1 MTGRPR
7 RPWAT
12 AAGLALLLAAAPIA
26 AAETQAPLPTRDWSF
41 SGPFGSFDQAALRR
55 GLNVYLDACAG
66 CHSLRHVAYRNLTAL
81 GIGFGPE
88 NIKAFAE
95 EFELV
100 DGPDDAGKMFTR
112 PARPADRFVSPYPNA
127 GAARAANNG
136 MVPPDLSL
144 ITKARADGVNHL
156 YAFLI
161 GYGEAPDGVVL
172 GPGMYYNVHAPGGQ
186 TGMPPSL
193 FPDMVE
199 YEDGTEATV
208 EQMAADVTTFLAWAA
223 EPHMEAR
230 KSLGWRVVVFLALLT
245 VLFIALKHEVWAHL
259 TTPRQPPQRSET

>member
-1 MTGRPR
+1 MSGLMRA
-7 RPWAT
+7 PWALIAGLMVVLST
-12 AAGLALLLAAAPIA
+12 SPAVAAG
-26 AAETQAPLPTRDWSF
+26 EQAPLPTRDWAF

-55 GLNVYLDACAG
+55 GLTVYLDACAG

-95 EFELV
+95 EFDVL

-144 ITKARADGVNHL
+144 ITKARANGVNYL
-156 YAFLI
+156 YAFLV

-172 GPGMYYNVHAPGGQ
+172 GPGMYYNAHAPGGQ
-186 TGMPPSL
+186 TGMLPSL
-193 FPDMVE
+193 FEDMVE
-199 YEDGTEATV
+199 YEDGTEATI
-208 EQMAADVTTFLAWAA
+208 EQMAADVTAFLAWTA

-245 VLFIALKHEVWAHL
+245 MLFIALKHEVWAHL
-259 TTPRQPPQRSET
+259 TPPRQPPHRAEP